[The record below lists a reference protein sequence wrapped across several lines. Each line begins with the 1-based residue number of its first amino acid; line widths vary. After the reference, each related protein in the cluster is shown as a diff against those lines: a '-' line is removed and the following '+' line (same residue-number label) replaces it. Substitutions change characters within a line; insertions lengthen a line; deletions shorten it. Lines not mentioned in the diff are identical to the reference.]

1 MSYLICENRSEAVS
15 LTERANR
22 EKLQV
27 LEEFSHYIHT
37 PGVIGIEVKPVM
49 HTSGCWSVEADLTFD
64 GEVVRHYEAYDL
76 LVLDLLHWELAV
88 LARSRADMRKG
99 DNG

>member
-1 MSYLICENRSEAVS
+1 MSYLICENRTEAQM
-15 LTERANR
+15 LTEQANR
-22 EKLQV
+22 EKEQV
-27 LEEFSHYIHT
+27 LEEFSHYIST
-37 PGVIGIEVKPVM
+37 PGVIGIDIKPVM

-88 LARSRADMRKG
+88 LARNRVDTGKG
-99 DNG
+99 ENE